1 MARAPRNL
9 DVEVAPEADRLDGFP
24 HPRAAPAVFGH
35 RAAEDVLSTAVGSG
49 RLHHAWLV
57 TGPAGIGKATLAY
70 RFAKYLL
77 APSGERSGNVEDRF
91 AVDPAGRTAR
101 QVLSLSHP
109 GLLVI
114 RRPYEFKDKRFKAS
128 ITIDEVRR
136 LRDFLGHTSGAQA
149 WRAVIV
155 DAVDELNLN
164 AANALLKSLEE
175 PPKRCV
181 FLLISSEPGRLLAT
195 IRSRCRQLPLGAL
208 GDDDLVAAA
217 RQAVAGSEGH
227 ALPDDDELSRLVA
240 QAGGSVRRLLTLA
253 TTDGGALSARLDRL
267 FEGLGGNLDWV
278 AAHGLADELA
288 PTAATQ
294 KFEAFYE
301 LLSGRLAAA
310 IRQAAIDAT
319 DPAGG
324 EGNARWLDRSRLAAW
339 AELWETIVREKRDVM
354 TLNLDRRAFVL
365 ETIARLQAA
374 TTR

>member
-9 DVEVAPEADRLDGFP
+9 DIEIAPEADRLEGFP
-24 HPRAAPAVFGH
+24 HPRAAAKVFGH
-35 RAAEDVLSTAVGSG
+35 EDAEDVLDGAALSG
-49 RLHHAWLV
+49 RLHHAWLM

-70 RFAKYLL
+70 RFARYLL
-77 APSGERSGNVEDRF
+77 ASSAERSGGAADTF
-91 AVDPAGRTAR
+91 AVDPASRTAR

-155 DAVDELNLN
+155 DAVDELNPN

-175 PPKRCV
+175 PPERCV

-195 IRSRCRQLPLGAL
+195 IRSRCRQLPLSPL
-208 GDDDLVAAA
+208 GDDDLIAAA
-217 RQAVAGSEGH
+217 RQAVAGSDGH
-227 ALPDDDELSRLVA
+227 ALPTDDELNRLA
-240 QAGGSVRRLLTLA
+240 ALAGGSVRRLLTLA
-253 TTDGGALSARLDRL
+253 TSDGGALSARLDRL
-267 FEGLGGNLDWV
+267 LAGLGGQLNW
-278 AAHGLADELA
+278 AEAHGLADELA
-288 PTAATQ
+288 PAAAMQ

-301 LLSGRLAAA
+301 LLCGRLATA
-310 IRQAAIDAT
+310 IRESAVAAPGAAAA
-319 DPAGG
+319 AGG
-324 EGNARWLDRSRLAAW
+324 VAWLDRSQVAAW
-339 AELWETIVREKRDVM
+339 AELWETIVREKRDVL

-374 TTR
+374 AGR